1 MLQKR
6 RLLRMMKKMPLTVII
21 KKLQKN
27 NRKRDFGGQLPNT
40 ETVDA
45 DTELDHKIRKIT

>member
-1 MLQKR
+1 MR
-6 RLLRMMKKMPLTVII
+6 KKMPLTVII
-21 KKLQKN
+21 KKHKKN

-45 DTELDHKIRKIT
+45 ETGVDHKITK